1 MTATRTFARCLLDST
16 LARGGGPE
24 SGQVPLEERLAM
36 AIPLVDLE
44 PASQA
49 VCAGLSNVETMPG
62 RAAGV

>member
-44 PASQA
+44 PASQ
-49 VCAGLSNVETMPG
+49 VCAGLSNVETTPG